1 MTAFRALLAV
11 VILVVGAYTVPVI
24 LEHGLLV
31 LLPTFFGDMLQMNW
45 PGQFNLD
52 FFCFL
57 IFSATWLAWRHEFSP
72 AGLALGVGGLL
83 LGAPYL
89 SVYLL
94 VQSARVNGDVAAL
107 FLGEGRAA
115 ALSGARS

>member
-1 MTAFRALLAV
+1 MFAFKLLLVTV
-11 VILVVGAYTVPVI
+11 VVGVGAYTVPVI
-24 LEHGLLV
+24 LDDGLGALF
-31 LLPTFFGDMLQMNW
+31 PTFFGDMAAMHW

-57 IFSATWLAWRHEFSP
+57 IFSGTWIAWRHHFS
-72 AGLALGVGGLL
+72 AGGIVLGIGGVF

-94 VQSARVNGDVAAL
+94 VHASRVGDDVAAL
-107 FLGEGRAA
+107 FLGPERAA
-115 ALSGARS
+115 GLRAD

>member
-1 MTAFRALLAV
+1 MTAFRVLWAS
-11 VILVVGAYTVPVI
+11 VIVVVGVYTAFVVA
-24 LEHGLLV
+24 EHGLG
-31 LLPTFFGDMLQMNW
+31 LLPVFFGDMAQMAW

-57 IFSATWLAWRHEFSP
+57 LFSGSWLAWRHHFSP
-72 AGLALGVGGLL
+72 AGLALGLGGVF

-94 VQSARVNGDVAAL
+94 VQSVRVEGDVAAL
-107 FLGEGRAA
+107 LLGPTRAA
-115 ALSGARS
+115 QLRAGA

>member
-1 MTAFRALLAV
+1 MTAFRALLVAV
-11 VILVVGAYTVPVI
+11 IVVVGAYTAPVI

-31 LLPTFFGDMLQMNW
+31 LLPTFFGDMLTMDW

-57 IFSATWLAWRHEFSP
+57 IFSATWLAWRHAFSP
-72 AGLALGVGGLL
+72 GGLALGIGGLL

-89 SVYLL
+89 AIYLL
-94 VQSARVNGDVAAL
+94 VQSFRVDGDVAAL
-107 FLGEGRAA
+107 FLGEARAA
-115 ALSGARS
+115 ALRAP